1 LGSSSPASPSS
12 DELYP
17 QAFRLARFHAI
28 LSPRILM
35 EQLKVDRERADRLL
49 ADLERSGAVG
59 PTIITGTGARESLV
73 NIVQDQPRGP
83 AMTMLGTDP
92 RMGWRAV
99 AVALGG
105 ALGGLALVL
114 LLAWIGVGAA
124 VAAWFRVELGSPTL
138 AAVITHGVP
147 LIGLG
152 LGWLLEY
159 PFRSGEDFV
168 PARFVAVRSAIWS
181 AAAIA
186 AIGWLTLR
194 LLS

>member
-1 LGSSSPASPSS
+1 LASSSPASPSE

-35 EQLKVDRERADRLL
+35 EQLKVDRARADGLL
-49 ADLERSGAVG
+49 ADLERNGAVG
-59 PTIITGTGARESLV
+59 QTIITGTGARESLV
-73 NIVQDQPRGP
+73 NIVQDQPSGP
-83 AMTMLGTDP
+83 QVTLLGTEP
-92 RMGWRAV
+92 RLGWRSI

-105 ALGGLALVL
+105 ALLGLALVAVF
-114 LLAWIGVGAA
+114 AWIGIGAA
-124 VAAWFRVELGSPTL
+124 VVRWLRVELGSPTL
-138 AAVITHGVP
+138 AAVITHGLP
-147 LIGLG
+147 LVGLG

-159 PFRSGEDFV
+159 PFRVGEDFV
-168 PARFVAVRSAIWS
+168 PARFLRVRSGIWS

-186 AIGWLTLR
+186 GIGWVTLR